1 MTKGKY
7 GLCLSMVAVLAFV
20 FAGFGMTTLVVA
32 VLAFAVLCEKNEWLT
47 KQCLQGL
54 YLLLLCKVIIW
65 AVEAVFGFF
74 ISFFSMFNLSAALV
88 SAFVKPEDIIVTII
102 QVAFVVLVIYGAI
115 RLAMGKDAGIPL
127 ASALADKTLGI
138 QTIKQYVQPTYSQP
152 QQVPQQPVQPQAP
165 QQAPAQ
171 QPQPAQP
178 PVQQAAAGETWVC
191 PHCGKVNNMPFC
203 QECGTKKE

>member
-32 VLAFAVLCEKNEWLT
+32 MLAFAVLCEKNEWLT

-54 YLLLLCKVIIW
+54 YLLLICKVLVW
-65 AVEAVFGFF
+65 AVQALFGFF
-74 ISFFSMFNLSAALV
+74 INFFSMFSLSGALISALV
-88 SAFVKPEDIIVTII
+88 KPQDIIVTIVEI
-102 QVAFVVLVIYGAI
+102 AFVVLIIYGAI

-127 ASALADKTLGI
+127 ASALADKTMGI
-138 QTIKQYVQPTYSQP
+138 QTIKQYVQPGYA
-152 QQVPQQPVQPQAP
+152 QQAPAQPVQPQQAPVHP
-165 QQAPAQ
+165 QQAPVQ
-171 QPQPAQP
+171 QPQ
-178 PVQQAAAGETWVC
+178 QAAPTAGETWVC

-203 QECGTKKE
+203 QECGTQKA